1 MLESN
6 TNSLDFDSETH
17 FETSVE
23 ESYILFKLSGHQFA
37 ISLVEAKRVL
47 PVTNITPVPFTEDFI
62 AGIFNF
68 RNHLVT
74 VFQLDILLKL
84 NKSEAAKNKL
94 LILKNGSNLFGI
106 LVEEVSSIQ
115 KIQAN
120 KIYAVDSNF
129 QLTAKEFLKG
139 IYKKEE
145 NSESIFIL
153 SISGILESE
162 QFQKYEER

>member
-6 TNSLDFDSETH
+6 TNSLDLDL
-17 FETSVE
+17 ETSVE
-23 ESYILFKLSGHQFA
+23 ESYILFQLCGHKFA
-37 ISLVEAKRVL
+37 VALVEAKRVL
-47 PVTNITPVPFTEDFI
+47 PVTNITSVPFTEDFI

-68 RNHLVT
+68 RNHLIT

-84 NKSEAAKNKL
+84 TKSEADKRKL

-120 KIYAVDSNF
+120 QVYPVDSNF

-145 NSESIFIL
+145 SSESIFIL
-153 SISGILESE
+153 SVPGILESE
-162 QFQKYEER
+162 AFQKYEER

>member
-1 MLESN
+1 MKVL
-6 TNSLDFDSETH
+6 NS
-17 FETSVE
+17 
-23 ESYILFKLSGHQFA
+23 
-37 ISLVEAKRVL
+37 
-47 PVTNITPVPFTEDFI
+47 
-62 AGIFNF
+62 IFNSS
-68 RNHLVT
+68 RNRII
-74 VFQLDILLKL
+74 FSDSPSWFFS
-84 NKSEAAKNKL
+84 KSEAAKNKL

-139 IYKKEE
+139 IYKKDE